1 MVDTPPK
8 TSLEELVVISMTY
21 SMICLEVKEDA
32 VEADSVLFLKIYLV
46 GEVVLVVL
54 VEMIFCMNVILL

>member
-1 MVDTPPK
+1 MVGTPLK
-8 TSLEELVVISMTY
+8 TSLEELVVILMTS
-21 SMICLEVKEDA
+21 SMIYLEAKEDA

-46 GEVVLVVL
+46 VVVLVVL

>member
-1 MVDTPPK
+1 MGAWADLIVLPF
-8 TSLEELVVISMTY
+8 SGE
-21 SMICLEVKEDA
+21 KEDA